1 MMDSEQVI
9 VLLRFL
15 FARTRASAGQPQPVL
30 RWLYQDA
37 DTIRQDLDRNI
48 PVQLPGVIN
57 AEIQPTIPD
66 LMKIL
71 DFFLHRQPKLTRG
84 FAQKVREMETW
95 LSQQGQRGKME
106 RIVNAFPNDLGPAG
120 GADNLTSFTDFISEV
135 YAGCQVVTAR
145 MDEGQNWYADYG
157 AMCLSLSKVRSML
170 PKVQLCLGDRSDLI
184 EESRLLVGFRES
196 F

>member
-1 MMDSEQVI
+1 MDAVTVMDSEQVI

-30 RWLYQDA
+30 RWLDQPA
-37 DTIRQDLDRNI
+37 DIIRQDLDRNI

-95 LSQQGQRGKME
+95 LSGQGQRGKME
-106 RIVNAFPNDLGPAG
+106 CF
-120 GADNLTSFTDFISEV
+120 S
-135 YAGCQVVTAR
+135 Q
-145 MDEGQNWYADYG
+145 
-157 AMCLSLSKVRSML
+157 
-170 PKVQLCLGDRSDLI
+170 
-184 EESRLLVGFRES
+184 
-196 F
+196 

>member
-1 MMDSEQVI
+1 MESEQVI

-30 RWLYQDA
+30 RWLDQDA
-37 DTIRQDLDRNI
+37 DVIRQDLDRNV
-48 PVQLPGVIN
+48 PVQLPGVTN
-57 AEIQPTIPD
+57 AEVLPTIPD

-71 DFFLHRQPKLTRG
+71 DYFLHRQPKLTRG

-95 LSQQGQRGKME
+95 LSGPGQRGKME
-106 RIVNAFPNDLGPAG
+106 RISTAFPNNLGPAG
-120 GADNLTSFTDFISEV
+120 GADNLTSFTDFIGEV
-135 YAGCQVVTAR
+135 YAGCKIVTTR
-145 MDEGQNWYADYG
+145 MDDGQKWYADYQ

-170 PKVQLCLGDRSDLI
+170 PKVQLCLGDRSELI